1 MSSVNQKPI
10 SNKLWLMPNVD
21 NLSVSLLLVIDAQ
34 KPSTRRT
41 ECQQSYQ
48 IVHIRFVLYVF
59 MISSTILQNDV
70 AQFVIKKLL
79 ILPIQK
85 SLRQISN
92 YFHCFLIKINRDN
105 RLWQWYLVIDILI
118 KVLNTF
124 VNNVRK
130 LFVQLVC
137 LMNIMDIIWCQLK
150 KWEILLSKI

>member
-92 YFHCFLIKINRDN
+92 YFHYFLIKINRDN
-105 RLWQWYLVIDILI
+105 RLWQ
-118 KVLNTF
+118 
-124 VNNVRK
+124 
-130 LFVQLVC
+130 
-137 LMNIMDIIWCQLK
+137 
-150 KWEILLSKI
+150 